1 MPTPFMAG
9 PERSGKTS
17 VAGGLLAW
25 LWGAGRSAAYDKP
38 FSADVETD
46 ADHAFASGTL
56 ADGLDIAVGP
66 APRALSAPFD
76 AGFNDLLRCEA
87 EGIIVEVTEGS
98 ISSELAGALDARV
111 LEVHAYAA
119 GQVWPAEADRAT
131 GRWGNRLA
139 ALVVNTVPPYH
150 TSDVA
155 TSVAESAAD
164 VAAVVVP
171 DSRVMLALT
180 EA

>member
-1 MPTPFMAG
+1 M
-9 PERSGKTS
+9 
-17 VAGGLLAW
+17 
-25 LWGAGRSAAYDKP
+25 
-38 FSADVETD
+38 
-46 ADHAFASGTL
+46 
-56 ADGLDIAVGP
+56 
-66 APRALSAPFD
+66 
-76 AGFNDLLRCEA
+76 
-87 EGIIVEVTEGS
+87 
-98 ISSELAGALDARV
+98 